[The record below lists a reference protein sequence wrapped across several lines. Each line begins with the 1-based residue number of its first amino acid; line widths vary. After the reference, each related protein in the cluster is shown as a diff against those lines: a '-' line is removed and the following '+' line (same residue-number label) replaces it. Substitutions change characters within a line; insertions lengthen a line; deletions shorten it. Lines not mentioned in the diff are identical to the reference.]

1 LNKQNGKITVF
12 KFNILLNLI
21 HHDSIKK
28 CTPANPVDDLE
39 IRLQIPKRFT
49 EVQLRTL
56 EDYFREM
63 PIEEILTGLKFAKNR
78 WSAKDAGVLKVGRKS
93 IIQKEVHSVTNEQA
107 QWRLKNWKMMI
118 SNYRRRGY
126 SYPTISRIKKILIEK
141 SKKKSK

>member
-1 LNKQNGKITVF
+1 MEELQ
-12 KFNILLNLI
+12 L
-21 HHDSIKK
+21 
-28 CTPANPVDDLE
+28 
-39 IRLQIPKRFT
+39 RLQVTKRPT
-49 EVQLRTL
+49 DTQLKII

-63 PIEEILTGLKFAKNR
+63 PLEEILVGLKFAKNR